1 VVFQRV
7 FVLDRRGFSVIE
19 LLVVIAIIGL
29 LAATSVPWMITYWR
43 SATLKAGAEELAAG
57 LNRARQLA
65 ISQAQRVCV
74 EVVNNRYRYRVTP
87 AGGNACTAAPWREAG
102 NDAAGFFGLA
112 NNLGLTTNVNPV
124 FDYLGAANPGATLTV
139 TNPQGGATLTVA
151 VSVAGRVR
159 ICPAGGCA
167 P

>member
-1 VVFQRV
+1 M
-7 FVLDRRGFSVIE
+7 IE
-19 LLVVIAIIGL
+19 LLIVLGIVGVLTVTSLPIFIA
-29 LAATSVPWMITYWR
+29 YQR
-43 SATLKAGAEELAAG
+43 SATLKGGAEELAAG

-65 ISQAQRVCV
+65 ISQSRRVCV
-74 EVVNNRYRYRVTP
+74 EVVGSRYRYWLNGCGGTP
-87 AGGNACTAAPWREAG
+87 WTGAGSDTT
-102 NDAAGFFGLA
+102 GFFRLG
-112 NNLGLTTNVNPV
+112 NNMGVTTNVNPV

>member
-1 VVFQRV
+1 VVFTGV
-7 FVLDRRGFSVIE
+7 FALGRRGFSVIE
-19 LLVVIAIIGL
+19 LLVVVAIIAL
-29 LAATSVPWMITYWR
+29 VVATAAPWLITYWR
-43 SATLKAGAEELAAG
+43 GATVKAAAEELAAG
-57 LNRARQLA
+57 LNRGRQLA

-74 EVVNNRYRYRVTP
+74 EVVGNRYRYVLNGC
-87 AGGNACTAAPWREAG
+87 GGTQWTGPG
-102 NDAAGFFGLA
+102 SDSTGFFRLA
-112 NNLGLTTNVNPV
+112 NNVGVTANVNPV

-159 ICPAGGCA
+159 ICPASGCA